1 MKIQVNSSIDK
12 DCFGIV
18 FIPTIVFLKDKDEK
32 LLSVSGLFFEIEID
46 F

>member
-1 MKIQVNSSIDK
+1 MKIKTNYLIGK
-12 DCFGIV
+12 DYFGII

-32 LLSVSGLFFEIEID
+32 LLSFLWLFFEIEID

>member
-1 MKIQVNSSIDK
+1 MKIQVNSLIHK
-12 DCFGIV
+12 DNFGIV

-32 LLSVSGLFFEIEID
+32 LLSFSWLFFEIEID

>member
-1 MKIQVNSSIDK
+1 MKIQINSSIDK
-12 DCFGIV
+12 DGFGIV

-32 LLSVSGLFFEIEID
+32 LLSFSWLFFEIEID

>member
-1 MKIQVNSSIDK
+1 MEIKINSSIDK
-12 DCFGIV
+12 DGFGIV

-32 LLSVSGLFFEIEID
+32 LLSFSWLFFEIEID

>member
-1 MKIQVNSSIDK
+1 MKIQINSSINK

-18 FIPTIVFLKDKDEK
+18 FIPTIVFYKDKYEK
-32 LLSVSGLFFEIEID
+32 LLSFSWLFFEIEIN

>member
-1 MKIQVNSSIDK
+1 MKIQINSSIDK
-12 DCFGIV
+12 DGFGIV

-32 LLSVSGLFFEIEID
+32 VLSLVWLFFSIEIN

>member
-12 DCFGIV
+12 DGFGIV
-18 FIPTIVFLKDKDEK
+18 FIPTIIFCKDKGEK
-32 LLSVSGLFFEIEID
+32 LLCFAWLFFEIEID